1 MYCVCFCL
9 EVSVTEILA
18 GCAVCVF
25 VSGCKQVYHG
35 SLCMCVFCLCVC
47 VLSVCVWK
55 YLKRISWQAVLCLK
69 PLQWSRRVE
78 AGACLPRLKPGL
90 KSMNSIAKA
99 DLQDGSRSICV
110 FLFFICICRDSS
122 LVWNEW
128 ILLEGRILSMWRRIW
143 EYLCSI
149 SQPSEGGTNV
159 LIRPLRKDLTLWWRK
174 CWRR

>member
-1 MYCVCFCL
+1 MFVFVCVCLEVSEADILTGSHVICMFFICFCL
-9 EVSVTEILA
+9 EVSETEILA

-122 LVWNEW
+122 L
-128 ILLEGRILSMWRRIW
+128 
-143 EYLCSI
+143 
-149 SQPSEGGTNV
+149 
-159 LIRPLRKDLTLWWRK
+159 D
-174 CWRR
+174 